1 MAWSLG
7 LQSLWPAGAEKAFC
21 LGIQRR
27 LIRRSWR
34 RASGFWADFVIIW
47 ILMELWA
54 TSVFLLETFQGLF
67 TTSRKIYC
75 SLFLDASLHGS
86 SIFEPYNSFNPPQK
100 KLASLRI
107 ILAPKPLIGG
117 DGDTGVR
124 ARWLR
129 LAGYISYTRPSIEC
143 CNFKL
148 LKRDLSYKPKRHQD
162 CQPAQQVGRSMH
174 ILPALGNCPSPHP
187 EKCTVSLGFRGWPTL
202 C

>member
-21 LGIQRR
+21 LEIQRR
-27 LIRRSWR
+27 RIRRSWR

-86 SIFEPYNSFNPPQK
+86 SKFEPYDSFNPPPK

-107 ILAPKPLIGG
+107 ILAPKRLIGG
-117 DGDTGVR
+117 GMGIQACELGGLGLPDTSR
-124 ARWLR
+124 
-129 LAGYISYTRPSIEC
+129 TRGRQLNVATSSCSRETCRTNRKDIRIANPPS
-143 CNFKL
+143 K
-148 LKRDLSYKPKRHQD
+148 
-162 CQPAQQVGRSMH
+162 
-174 ILPALGNCPSPHP
+174 
-187 EKCTVSLGFRGWPTL
+187 
-202 C
+202 